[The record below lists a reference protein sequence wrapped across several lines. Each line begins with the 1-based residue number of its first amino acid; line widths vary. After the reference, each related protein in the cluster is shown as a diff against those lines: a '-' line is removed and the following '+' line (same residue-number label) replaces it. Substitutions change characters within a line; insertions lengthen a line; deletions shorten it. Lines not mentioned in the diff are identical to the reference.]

1 MLQFGN
7 YVYRFND
14 SDTSNQHQPYL
25 LDDGHWHHL
34 YIIYSYL
41 FHWWWNDTVSARR
54 RRQIANHTYPK
65 GSLYQLSPLFFGAT
79 NTKNSFSIH
88 FHFRTKEKS
97 IYRLLDWRKPGKA
110 IVVSLGCIF
119 CVVIVHLLVY
129 CLYRFRVCIFEKF
142 CMRERT
148 FHRYAVND
156 DQIIIQNNQTL
167 AKQVARTPSSYDES
181 KSEQFFNPSTVVELK
196 WAGRSCCSG
205 QHSHTKIKWYH
216 C

>member
-34 YIIYSYL
+34 YNIYDYL
-41 FHWWWNDTVSARR
+41 LHWRWNDTVSTHSIIHCENPI
-54 RRQIANHTYPK
+54 IAS
-65 GSLYQLSPLFFGAT
+65 GEIGET
-79 NTKNSFSIH
+79 NLRKSENTHFLTTNVVSCACSFLRISS
-88 FHFRTKEKS
+88 FRTKEKS

-119 CVVIVHLLVY
+119 CVVIVHMLVY

-142 CMRERT
+142 CMRQRT

-167 AKQVARTPSSYDES
+167 AKQTARTPSSYDES

-196 WAGRSCCSG
+196 
-205 QHSHTKIKWYH
+205 
-216 C
+216 

>member
-1 MLQFGN
+1 MLF
-7 YVYRFND
+7 
-14 SDTSNQHQPYL
+14 
-25 LDDGHWHHL
+25 
-34 YIIYSYL
+34 IC
-41 FHWWWNDTVSARR
+41 
-54 RRQIANHTYPK
+54 
-65 GSLYQLSPLFFGAT
+65 
-79 NTKNSFSIH
+79 FSIL
-88 FHFRTKEKS
+88 FYFFWLGFLRTKEKS

-119 CVVIVHLLVY
+119 CVVIVHMLVY

-196 WAGRSCCSG
+196 
-205 QHSHTKIKWYH
+205 
-216 C
+216 